1 MSCKTLV
8 HILHVVSQLLAVLMY
23 DVYISPSPTSEE
35 LNLDDVMDIEL
46 DFPTIT
52 DSQNTQTSV
61 PIHSL
66 SVEVSG
72 SHWGAA
78 EMSRPTRADDWQS

>member
-52 DSQNTQTSV
+52 DSQNTQTPL

-72 SHWGAA
+72 SH
-78 EMSRPTRADDWQS
+78 

>member
-1 MSCKTLV
+1 M
-8 HILHVVSQLLAVLMY
+8 
-23 DVYISPSPTSEE
+23 ISPCPTSEE

-52 DSQNTQTSV
+52 DSQNSQTSL

-72 SHWGAA
+72 SHLGAA
-78 EMSRPTRADDWQS
+78 EMLRPTHVLTTDGQVTIVEFV